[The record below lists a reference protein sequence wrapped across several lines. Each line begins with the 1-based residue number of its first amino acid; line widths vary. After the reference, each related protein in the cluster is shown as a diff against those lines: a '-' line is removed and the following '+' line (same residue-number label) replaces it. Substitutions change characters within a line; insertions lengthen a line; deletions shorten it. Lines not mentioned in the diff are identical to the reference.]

1 MKTLD
6 QRITLKPLYSVKAT
20 VPVLV
25 DVPELTVLAFDG
37 VGDPAV
43 SDDYRT
49 AIESLMA
56 LAWGIRAH
64 RKAQESSVE
73 IRVMPLEG
81 QWALP
86 PGMTFSDEAEVRAQ
100 SIWSMQIVQ
109 PSDFSE
115 VELADVRANVAKK
128 KRDLIRLDEVRIER
142 LPPTRAAT
150 LLHIGPYTEETATI
164 ARIHEAIQAAG
175 GEPADGHREIY
186 LSDPRRVAPEKLKTI
201 LRVAF
206 RS

>member
-20 VPVLV
+20 AAVVV

-49 AIESLMA
+49 AIESLMV
-56 LAWGIRAH
+56 LAWGIRAQ
-64 RKAQESSVE
+64 RKAQDPPVE
-73 IRVMPLEG
+73 IKVMPLEG

-86 PGMTFSDEAEVRAQ
+86 PGMSFSNDPEVRAQ

-109 PSDFSE
+109 PSDVSASE
-115 VELADVRANVAKK
+115 
-128 KRDLIRLDEVRIER
+128 LDEVRATVGKKKRELTR
-142 LPPTRAAT
+142 LGDVRVDHLPPMRAAT
-150 LLHIGPYTEETATI
+150 VLHIGPYAEEAATI
-164 ARIHEAIQAAG
+164 DRIHETIRAAG
-175 GEPADGHREIY
+175 GEPAEGHREIY

-201 LRVAF
+201 LRVAI
-206 RS
+206 ST